1 MQCLA
6 LPGESY
12 SSLRYI
18 LDFREHV
25 TREYLSYLDNPRGPA
40 KPDHCTI
47 CFSVCLS
54 VRSFLSLLS
63 IPWEKPHPYLPI
75 GHREVEKGNKA
86 ENEGIKKR
94 PAESLSL
101 LTGAVTFRGSTISY
115 WPLVDPPEPP
125 GIGPLW
131 GSWNFPLTWE

>member
-40 KPDHCTI
+40 KPYQCTI

-54 VRSFLSLLS
+54 VCQVLSQ
-63 IPWEKPHPYLPI
+63 
-75 GHREVEKGNKA
+75 
-86 ENEGIKKR
+86 
-94 PAESLSL
+94 
-101 LTGAVTFRGSTISY
+101 
-115 WPLVDPPEPP
+115 PPEHSL
-125 GIGPLW
+125 GEATPLFANRSQ
-131 GSWNFPLTWE
+131 GSGERE